1 MKDEVW
7 NLTIVGVGVVLIVSA
22 FWVGR
27 LIAPVKVVE
36 RTMHSPIIYYQP
48 YDDIPESIA
57 YQRGWTRGWFAGSGH
72 DEGGR

>member
-1 MKDEVW
+1 MRDETW
-7 NLTIVGVGVVLIVSA
+7 NLIVVGVGVVLIVSA

-27 LIAPVKVVE
+27 LTAYK
-36 RTMHSPIIYYQP
+36 TMQSTIYYQSCN
-48 YDDIPESIA
+48 DIPESIA

>member
-1 MKDEVW
+1 MRDEVW
-7 NLTIVGVGVVLIVSA
+7 NLIVVGVGVGLIVAA

-27 LIAPVKVVE
+27 LTAPTKTVYK
-36 RTMHSPIIYYQP
+36 TMQSTIYYQP